1 MLNALFDVLKVKN
14 KDITTTSTNT
24 VLMSLFL
31 T

>member
-14 KDITTTSTNT
+14 KDIRTTSTKT